1 MQMPI
6 HILFTTPTIH
16 IFPQSSTL
24 TMYSEKQTPPLI
36 SITQTELGGERE
48 NIRRLHH
55 LLRRRPPRQSLR
67 ATRPMTHEGMIL
79 RLARRPGRIH
89 VRDIHVLSS
98 LFESALTDT
107 LLLLQG

>member
-24 TMYSEKQTPPLI
+24 TMYSAKHPPHQHHTNRI
-36 SITQTELGGERE
+36 RGKERE

-98 LFESALTDT
+98 LFESAFTDT